1 VAQGEQRSERSW
13 RLSSRQHELA
23 LDVTAQDGVPVL
35 AVRGDLD
42 IYTHEQLRQL
52 FKDGDVLEAPHVVV
66 DLSAVGFLDSS
77 GVGSIVVAN
86 RAAAGEGTTLHLVAE
101 EQRVLKLLALTG
113 VDRTIPVHPSLAD
126 ALAAI
131 S

>member
-1 VAQGEQRSERSW
+1 VTQGDQSSARSW
-13 RLSSRQHELA
+13 RLSSRPHELV
-23 LDVTAQDGVPVL
+23 LDVATEGGTPVV

-52 FKDGDVLEAPHVVV
+52 FKDGDVLEGSHVVV

-77 GVGSIVVAN
+77 GVGSLVVAN
-86 RAAAGEGTTLHLVAE
+86 RAAAGEGTTLHLVAQ

-113 VDRTIPVHPSLAD
+113 VDRTIPVHPALAD
-126 ALAAI
+126 ALAAL